1 LGLFFVSGLSCQA
14 RLGEI
19 LDQCIARYGDP
30 VPQKEK
36 TPVPGGVGDSM
47 AVFHKNGFILTMIF
61 LKGTV
66 GAEVVSKDDGSDLSD
81 NEEQN
86 LLDADSASMQWTKP
100 DGVDPTGT
108 VWFRDD
114 KAVARYDIV
123 QHALTL
129 ESKEFWDAAQ
139 AKKKADEDNSTKGF

>member
-1 LGLFFVSGLSCQA
+1 
-14 RLGEI
+14 
-19 LDQCIARYGDP
+19 
-30 VPQKEK
+30 
-36 TPVPGGVGDSM
+36 
-47 AVFHKNGFILTMIF
+47 
-61 LKGTV
+61 
-66 GAEVVSKDDGSDLSD
+66 
-81 NEEQN
+81 
-86 LLDADSASMQWTKP
+86 MQWTKP